1 MNSSPPVNG
10 IYSPD
15 TIFAEKWQI
24 IRPLGVGGMASVYEA
39 LHRNGK
45 RVAIKVLHSDL
56 LPEGNAAARFVREG
70 HLTNAVEHPSVVSVL
85 DDGVTPEGAPYL
97 VMEFL
102 EGEDLWRRLG
112 RLKRPLDVPDV
123 LSIAVA
129 VLGGLEAAHEVGII
143 HRDLKPDNLFL
154 CADGP
159 VKILDFGIA
168 RLVASARGDEKPMT
182 ELGVALGTV
191 KFMAREQALGQH
203 EQIDGQTD
211 LWALGATL
219 YYALTRQFLYDARN
233 NTEYLARLLQ
243 GDPRPLLSLAPAVP
257 EDIAYVIERA
267 IQHDKHERWRN
278 ATAMRNALQAAAEGS
293 GVVIPPWPS
302 LAGFER
308 PARPKSRPRNLPDAP
323 ARPSPAT
330 AVLAAPDVPAS
341 PPAAEAPAPPPAR
354 PLARALVE
362 TLPEAS
368 APLAAPGDDAA
379 GRHEP
384 TQKIRTP
391 ERTSPWVQRGALLGL
406 AGALGLAL
414 VLALRVENPAPVVP
428 STAPSAA
435 PLAATASTPSAT
447 ASAPESPAPV
457 GSFSVVSPVASGP
470 PRKGPGRP
478 LPNYPVDIG
487 GSRQ

>member
-1 MNSSPPVNG
+1 M
-10 IYSPD
+10 
-15 TIFAEKWQI
+15 
-24 IRPLGVGGMASVYEA
+24 YEA

-56 LPEGNAAARFVREG
+56 LPEGNAAERFVREG
-70 HLTNAVEHPSVVSVL
+70 YLTNAVEHPSVVSVL

-112 RLKRPLDVPDV
+112 RLKRPLDVPDA

-129 VLGGLEAAHEVGII
+129 VLGGLEAAHEVDIV

-203 EQIDGQTD
+203 DQIDGQTD

-243 GDPRPLLSLAPAVP
+243 GDPRPLLQLAPSVP

-267 IQHDKHERWRN
+267 IQHDKRERWKN
-278 ATAMRNALQAAAEGS
+278 AAAMRNALRAAAEGS

-302 LAGFER
+302 PAGFER
-308 PARPKSRPRNLPDAP
+308 PARPRSRPRNLPDAP
-323 ARPSPAT
+323 ARLSPSLP
-330 AVLAAPDVPAS
+330 PVPAV
-341 PPAAEAPAPPPAR
+341 PDIPAPAVPDTPAPPPVR
-354 PLARALVE
+354 PLAKALVE
-362 TLPEAS
+362 TLPETPALPAAS
-368 APLAAPGDDAA
+368 DENTA

-384 TQKIRTP
+384 TRKIRTP
-391 ERTSPWVQRGALLGL
+391 EGPSPRTQRGVFLGL
-406 AGALGLAL
+406 AGGLGLTL
-414 VLALRVENPAPVVP
+414 VLALRVQEPAPVAP
-428 STAPSAA
+428 STALSAA
-435 PLAATASTPSAT
+435 SLAATASTPSAT
-447 ASAPESPAPV
+447 ASAPGSPAS
-457 GSFSVVSPVASGP
+457 GASIPVASP
-470 PRKGPGRP
+470 TTSVLPRKGPGRP
-478 LPNYPVDIG
+478 PPNNPVDLG